1 MYVFVYTGEESCYKR
16 VDTSTGPKFIL
27 SVSKTFIKLKDL
39 ILEKR
44 SLQQQIDGYKNLNA
58 KLETKVNFHK

>member
-1 MYVFVYTGEESCYKR
+1 MFVSGEESCYKR
-16 VDTSTGPKFIL
+16 VDTSTGPKLIL

-44 SLQQQIDGYKNLNA
+44 ALQQEIGGFKNLNA
-58 KLETKVNFHK
+58 KLESKVSQGF